1 MKNIDFLSHGIVLSC
16 VFPNAFKQFFLKDVC
31 WVKLSNKTG
40 VLFWAGMSPAS
51 TQAWRGLS
59 F

>member
-1 MKNIDFLSHGIVLSC
+1 MKNIDFLSHSIVLSC

-31 WVKLSNKTG
+31 WVKLSNKSV
-40 VLFWAGMSPAS
+40 VLLLAGISPSS